1 MSKPQH
7 RDGQAPYA
15 GTLYIISAPSG
26 AGKTSL
32 VKELIDSMADIR
44 VSVSHTTR
52 PIRPGE
58 RDGVNYHFTT
68 PPAFESMIEDDV
80 FLEHALVFGNY
91 YGTSREWVE
100 QQLRE
105 GIDVILEIDW
115 QGAQQVRAKM
125 PASVG
130 VFILPPS
137 REVLESRLRGRGQD
151 SDEVIVRRLSEAVT
165 EMSHYAEYDYVVIN
179 DDFDTALADL
189 RAIVRARRQRM
200 EVQRIRQAKT
210 IKGLL
215 S

>member
-1 MSKPQH
+1 MSKLHH

-32 VKELIDSMADIR
+32 VRELVDSMADIR

-52 PIRPGE
+52 PVRPGE
-58 RDGVNYHFTT
+58 KDGVNYHFTI
-68 PPAFESMIEDDV
+68 PPTFERMIEDDI

-91 YGTSREWVE
+91 YGTSRDWVE

-137 REVLESRLRGRGQD
+137 KAVLESRLRGRAQD
-151 SDEVIVRRLSEAVT
+151 SDEVIARRLSEAVT
-165 EMSHYAEYDYVVIN
+165 EMSHYAEYDYVVVN

-200 EVQRIRQAKT
+200 EVQRTRQAST